1 MNCISCDHKFMKK
14 FVEESYLEL
23 PVFHCEK
30 CELYVTGESEIEIAE
45 KTKMIYQK
53 KYWGENNLWDAKEI
67 IENNYTDLDSQGK
80 RRHWISQY
88 KYCKPYL
95 LHKKNILEIG
105 AGQGQVMYWFE
116 KEGFSIM
123 GIEPDENNV
132 KLINQKLN
140 QGKCIVGTAENFQI
154 KEKFEI
160 IWMSHVLEHLIDPIQ
175 FLKKIQKNLST
186 DGIFFIE
193 VPNCEN
199 ESMLNSSITLLPHTL
214 HFSKKS
220 LINLVEKT
228 GFKVIRC
235 DFFRPATKIE
245 GIFNRLTKSKM
256 KKFQYYPRMPTDNK
270 KGRFLR
276 IILKI

>member
-1 MNCISCDHKFMKK
+1 MDCISCDHKFMKK
-14 FVEESYLEL
+14 FMNESYLEL

-30 CELYVTGESEIEIAE
+30 CDLYVTGESEIKVTE
-45 KTKMIYQK
+45 KTKMIYKK

-67 IENNYTDLDSQGK
+67 IKNNYTDLDSQGK

-88 KYCKPYL
+88 KYCNPYL
-95 LHKKNILEIG
+95 QNKKNILEIG

-116 KEGFSIM
+116 KKGFSIT

-140 QGKCIVGTAENFQI
+140 HGKCIVGTAEDFQI
-154 KEKFEI
+154 NEKFEI
-160 IWMSHVLEHLIDPIQ
+160 IWMSHVLEHLINPIQ
-175 FLKKIQKNLST
+175 FLKKVQKNLT
-186 DGIFFIE
+186 DDGIFFIE

-228 GFKVIRC
+228 GFKVIRI
-235 DFFRPATKIE
+235 DFFRPATKME
-245 GIFNRLTKSKM
+245 GIFNKLTKSKL
-256 KKFQYYPRMPTDNK
+256 KKFQYYPRIPTNNK

-276 IILKI
+276 VILKI